1 MKGVITMKENKDK
14 SINKQEVEPIT
25 YEEAFKKLG
34 AFIQK
39 TRKEEGEKESAKEGL
54 KENE

>member
-1 MKGVITMKENKDK
+1 MEQNKNQ
-14 SINKQEVEPIT
+14 SLNEQATQPIT

-39 TRKEEGEKESAKEGL
+39 TRKEEREQNKSKEGL